1 MIREERDPAFWCQV
15 ATHPEVSPRVTLG
28 RGVDFDFVL
37 SIPGVVPLAAE
48 HGGLIFVPQDAIGR
62 TYEMHTL
69 FTPEGWGR
77 EVAKAAKAANEW
89 MRQRGAQV
97 LTTYQVEGNWRSQP
111 PKTHGWRA
119 AGEFAETPL
128 GSLKTWVL
136 LMSDWVASPA
146 YSRFNPCPSS

>member
-1 MIREERDPAFWCQV
+1 MIREERDAAFWRRI
-15 ATHPEVSPRVTLG
+15 ADHPEVAPHVSLG
-28 RGVDFDFVL
+28 RGLDFDAILAV
-37 SIPGVVPLAAE
+37 PGVIALATE
-48 HGGLIFVPQDAIGR
+48 HGGQIFAPQDALGR

-77 EVAKAAKAANEW
+77 EVATAAKAANEW

-97 LTTYQVEGNWRSQP
+97 LTTYQVAGNWRSQP

-119 AGEFAETPL
+119 AGDFAETPL

-136 LMSDWVASPA
+136 LMSDWLASPA
-146 YSRFNPCPSS
+146 YLRFTKCP